1 MKKYT
6 IIADS
11 SCDLRSTDIKH
22 ENIQFITTPIIY
34 NIGGVDH
41 YDEEDVVVKD
51 MMDKMKASKTWPK
64 TACPSP
70 ETFADQMRAA
80 TDNVI
85 VVTLSSKISGTNQS
99 ANLAAETVRAEQ
111 PSKNIFILDSL
122 TCSGGMA
129 RIIFKL
135 VDLIS
140 EGKLSFE
147 EITQTITEYQK
158 KGKIRFLLNDLTN
171 LVKSGRMSKVAGIV
185 TSIIPIKLICGD
197 NGEGE
202 IKKVKSVIGFKKGI
216 EQLAQPPGEHLES
229 HGKDNI
235 IVITHCNNEE
245 SANSIKSTL
254 ESKFGY
260 TNIKILLM
268 RGVASVLANEKGIA
282 VAY

>member
-11 SCDLRSTDIKH
+11 SCDLRSTDIQH

-41 YDEEDVVVKD
+41 YDEEDVNVTE
-51 MMDKMKASKTWPK
+51 MLEKMKASKTWPK

-70 ETFADQMRAA
+70 ETFADQMRSAH
-80 TDNVI
+80 DNVI

-111 PSKNIFILDSL
+111 PKKKIFILDSL
-122 TCSGGMA
+122 SCSGGMA

-135 VDLIS
+135 VDLIN

-147 EITQTITEYQK
+147 EITETVQK
-158 KGKIRFLLNDLTN
+158 YRKMGKIRFLLNDLTN

-216 EQLAQPPGEHLES
+216 EQLAELPGEHLEL
-229 HGKDNI
+229 HGKENI

-245 SANSIKSTL
+245 SAGVIRKIL

-260 TNIKILLM
+260 NNIKTLLM
-268 RGVASVLANEKGIA
+268 RGVASVMANEKGIS